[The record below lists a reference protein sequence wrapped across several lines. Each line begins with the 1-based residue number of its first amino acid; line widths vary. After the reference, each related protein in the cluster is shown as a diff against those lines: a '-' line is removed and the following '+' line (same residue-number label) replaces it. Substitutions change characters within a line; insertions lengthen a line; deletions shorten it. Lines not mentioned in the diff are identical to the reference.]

1 MHYKKIGLIIVL
13 TLIPNLL
20 MADTQNGNKLDVT
33 TEEAIIDFSSEEF
46 SADGGVD
53 FIYPNSDPEKI
64 AKMRA
69 FKLQKIPNKNLII
82 ARDKVIFEQG
92 ANKVEAKEVLF
103 NLDDQSTR
111 MRHGVSY
118 VKVEGAPQGNDKIY
132 YGGEE
137 FIARYPDDAFVKN
150 AWFTTSRKALELTEE
165 GKDDP
170 RILPY
175 HMKSRKIS
183 VYPDDKIIAYNTV
196 LYIKSVPVL
205 WLPWYAS
212 SLKADTQAPLFPVFG
227 SSSDE
232 GSYVIWGFDYG
243 RRQNNYINGSFALRS
258 TSKKGWFIDSWENVY
273 RVGGSDKN
281 KGKLSLTDA
290 LVRPKGK
297 YEKEYKFVHEHNY
310 SGDYGSLKWQFNDQT
325 INTINAIKD
334 NEEDY
339 KDAEQKLRRFELE
352 TNLSQLGPSKDISL
366 SSNIQYISNKE
377 VIKQLVGE
385 EIEKKA
391 NDSEIDNDIISNV
404 KLTKD
409 NRNYRLFL
417 HFDYLEDL
425 DPGSSYKD
433 TESERRQKEAEFN
446 LKKYKLEFKYNNKEE
461 DQWRRLSDSERTNGS
476 TRLNNM
482 EGWAKDFSYT
492 PFTIKK
498 YDKIL
503 EERDFLA
510 GPYNIFDTS
519 FNFKTEWHESL
530 SEKTLD
536 RTIDPFR
543 EGLNISEREKEYHR
557 SENIL
562 YEKIENEN
570 VVLNLNQKTRNL
582 RIEQGTETNNYIDRS
597 DVDEGITYNN
607 ISDYTDIKIS
617 DSKIN
622 LYKLGTIDAS
632 GGRREDNY
640 NYGDTSYK
648 DSLGIKH
655 AIDLYDN
662 SGDYLRWADLKLQ
675 NNFGF
680 YVEKHRHEEGSY
692 NYSLEEITNVNDYE
706 DLSYYR
712 LNNKRNKLNYNNTV
726 TFDFGNTTSIY
737 NFDMKNNYSAYDTN
751 WKTDTDMLN
760 SLEFKIDK
768 KRSLFVSYREQEYFL
783 KNDRDKEASNYDE
796 FNEEYFRERFTNRF
810 TLNLSGETEA
820 FTYQNIKSSKDVRD
834 KKANPNQKDLGLA
847 YKTNTYGDLLT
858 REDTVED
865 IYTYEFGEKDIYWAK
880 VNYSNWTSDIY
891 DYNSGENTRER
902 YRDKY
907 GLELKLGAKET
918 NLFRVSYE
926 DYEDVIE
933 DFNNSKKYTFRY
945 EYKDER
951 DKEEENVV
959 FSDFSGKYTLE
970 LSQEELEALDRK
982 YREERRKERGLGF
995 DILGLG
1001 DDSEDNVIYK
1011 RYYSLYLEATTNEK
1025 YLKYSSDFMK
1035 SVKYYQIR
1043 GEFHYNSFRFDY
1055 RYDQEIEF
1063 TEDTGEKWGIK
1074 REVEESKHFASV
1086 LTQFGKINYM
1096 WKLKGELTY
1105 LEEPQDDE
1113 VNLESWK
1120 ISINKEYDFMQFGIE
1135 YEEEWSES
1143 RKEYDWLW
1151 RLKFALTT
1159 FPDKGF
1165 GAGRKYENGNE
1176 SYEFKGGI

>member
-536 RTIDPFR
+536 RTI
-543 EGLNISEREKEYHR
+543 
-557 SENIL
+557 
-562 YEKIENEN
+562 
-570 VVLNLNQKTRNL
+570 
-582 RIEQGTETNNYIDRS
+582 
-597 DVDEGITYNN
+597 
-607 ISDYTDIKIS
+607 
-617 DSKIN
+617 
-622 LYKLGTIDAS
+622 A
-632 GGRREDNY
+632 
-640 NYGDTSYK
+640 
-648 DSLGIKH
+648 
-655 AIDLYDN
+655 
-662 SGDYLRWADLKLQ
+662 
-675 NNFGF
+675 
-680 YVEKHRHEEGSY
+680 
-692 NYSLEEITNVNDYE
+692 
-706 DLSYYR
+706 
-712 LNNKRNKLNYNNTV
+712 
-726 TFDFGNTTSIY
+726 
-737 NFDMKNNYSAYDTN
+737 
-751 WKTDTDMLN
+751 
-760 SLEFKIDK
+760 
-768 KRSLFVSYREQEYFL
+768 VSYTHL
-783 KNDRDKEASNYDE
+783 
-796 FNEEYFRERFTNRF
+796 
-810 TLNLSGETEA
+810 TLPT
-820 FTYQNIKSSKDVRD
+820 
-834 KKANPNQKDLGLA
+834 
-847 YKTNTYGDLLT
+847 
-858 REDTVED
+858 
-865 IYTYEFGEKDIYWAK
+865 
-880 VNYSNWTSDIY
+880 
-891 DYNSGENTRER
+891 
-902 YRDKY
+902 
-907 GLELKLGAKET
+907 
-918 NLFRVSYE
+918 
-926 DYEDVIE
+926 
-933 DFNNSKKYTFRY
+933 
-945 EYKDER
+945 
-951 DKEEENVV
+951 
-959 FSDFSGKYTLE
+959 
-970 LSQEELEALDRK
+970 
-982 YREERRKERGLGF
+982 
-995 DILGLG
+995 
-1001 DDSEDNVIYK
+1001 K
-1011 RYYSLYLEATTNEK
+1011 RI
-1025 YLKYSSDFMK
+1025 
-1035 SVKYYQIR
+1035 V
-1043 GEFHYNSFRFDY
+1043 
-1055 RYDQEIEF
+1055 
-1063 TEDTGEKWGIK
+1063 
-1074 REVEESKHFASV
+1074 
-1086 LTQFGKINYM
+1086 
-1096 WKLKGELTY
+1096 
-1105 LEEPQDDE
+1105 
-1113 VNLESWK
+1113 
-1120 ISINKEYDFMQFGIE
+1120 
-1135 YEEEWSES
+1135 
-1143 RKEYDWLW
+1143 
-1151 RLKFALTT
+1151 
-1159 FPDKGF
+1159 
-1165 GAGRKYENGNE
+1165 
-1176 SYEFKGGI
+1176 